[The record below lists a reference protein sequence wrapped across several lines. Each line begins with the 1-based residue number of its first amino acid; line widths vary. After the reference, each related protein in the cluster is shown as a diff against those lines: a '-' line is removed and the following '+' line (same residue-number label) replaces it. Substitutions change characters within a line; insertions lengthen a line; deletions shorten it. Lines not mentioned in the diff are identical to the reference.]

1 MKTIVYLA
9 AITTAAMSG
18 TVAAQTATQTKT
30 QEFTIKSGA
39 TVPIGTYYLINTKSC
54 QAGPIPKIV
63 QTSKPTIGKLIIE
76 QTKVEPSQKQCSG
89 FLIPAYVVRFEAGD
103 KAGKE
108 KVTYE
113 VVYQS
118 KKLGTV
124 KVENAISVQ

>member
-1 MKTIVYLA
+1 MKAIVYLA

-30 QEFTIKSGA
+30 HEFTVKSGA
-39 TVPIGTYYLINTKSC
+39 TVQIGTYYLVNTKNC

-76 QTKVEPSQKQCSG
+76 QTKVEPTQKQCSG

-108 KVTYE
+108 KVAYE

-124 KVENAISVQ
+124 KVENTITVE

>member
-1 MKTIVYLA
+1 MKAIVCLA

-39 TVPIGTYYLINTKSC
+39 TVQIGTYYLINTKSC

>member
-1 MKTIVYLA
+1 MKAMIYLTVIA
-9 AITTAAMSG
+9 TAAMFGS
-18 TVAAQTATQTKT
+18 AEAPTATQTST
-30 QEFTIKSGA
+30 RDFTVKVGA
-39 TVPIGTYYLINTKSC
+39 NVEIGTYYLINTKSC

-63 QTSKPTIGKLIIE
+63 QTSKPTIGKLVIE

-124 KVENAISVQ
+124 KVENTITVQ